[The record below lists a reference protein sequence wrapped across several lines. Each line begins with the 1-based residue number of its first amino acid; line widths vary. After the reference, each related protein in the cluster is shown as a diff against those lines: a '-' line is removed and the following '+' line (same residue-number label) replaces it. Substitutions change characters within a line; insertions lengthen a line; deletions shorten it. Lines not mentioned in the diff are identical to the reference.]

1 MAFSTLWM
9 TVAAILATLEI
20 AKSEETVLPEDGRY
34 FSPNKAV
41 LSVSLDNFLLYR
53 SDAQDYIDI
62 RSLSNAASSAA
73 HRCASI

>member
-1 MAFSTLWM
+1 M

-34 FSPNKAV
+34 FAPNKAI

-53 SDAQDYIDI
+53 SDAQDYI
-62 RSLSNAASSAA
+62 
-73 HRCASI
+73 